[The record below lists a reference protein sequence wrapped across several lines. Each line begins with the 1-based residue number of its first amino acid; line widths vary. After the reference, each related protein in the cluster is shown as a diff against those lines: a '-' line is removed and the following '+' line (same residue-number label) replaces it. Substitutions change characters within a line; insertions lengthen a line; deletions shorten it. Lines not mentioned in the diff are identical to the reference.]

1 MNLAA
6 NNRMGE
12 VVALGRVIRQHVEDA
27 DLEAA
32 GQLAAERH
40 RQLKTLFADPA
51 LDAGEESLANWMQE
65 ILREDQGL
73 VQALAEL
80 RQRMELQ
87 LGATRRSVR
96 GAREYAAVAESPG
109 G

>member
-1 MNLAA
+1 MNPAA
-6 NNRMGE
+6 DSRMGE

-40 RQLKTLFADPA
+40 RQLRDLFADPS
-51 LDAGEESLANWMQE
+51 LDTGDESLAYWLQE

>member
-1 MNLAA
+1 MNVTADS
-6 NNRMGE
+6 RMGE
-12 VVALGRVIRQHVEDA
+12 VVALGRVIRQHVEEA
-27 DLEAA
+27 DLETA

-40 RQLKTLFADPA
+40 RQLRSLFDDPA
-51 LDAGEESLANWMQE
+51 LERGDESLAYWLQE
-65 ILREDQGL
+65 IIREDQGL

-80 RQRMELQ
+80 RRRMELQ
-87 LGATRRSVR
+87 LGASRRSVR